1 MDASIDSTTTD
12 VAITFADITAISGQ
26 SSSASPDAIDVEF
39 VMVTA

>member
-26 SSSASPDAIDVEF
+26 SSSASDAIDIEF
-39 VMVTA
+39 IMVTA